1 MFLVQ
6 IMKKSLI
13 FHGMNDLS
21 TFVSLHTLQIKLT
34 ISLENQ
40 GTGIVEFNPTIRGG
54 LKPP

>member
-21 TFVSLHTLQIKLT
+21 TFVSLHTLQIKELFHSKIKVLVWLSLT
-34 ISLENQ
+34 L
-40 GTGIVEFNPTIRGG
+40 PLGG
-54 LKPP
+54 L